1 MQNGTCTS
9 IKLILLV
16 ILISLMLL
24 LAACSTPETLTST
37 PEPTQKPTQ
46 TSAIVTQTAT
56 LALPKP
62 SLTPSS
68 TFGPSPT
75 STVLP
80 PLGPRQWETNSTI
93 VEFARVSADPLDFFS
108 YTPLLMVY
116 SDGRLIKRICQEYVC
131 QYQQSQLDQT
141 DLCQLINAID
151 RTGFLD
157 AGSNAFQLPPGT
169 DVAYRLSVAVNQENT
184 VTVPDLARW
193 IETPNWYDAV
203 AGCSNCYPDPII
215 DPALIDLYEL
225 LISYNPPDLT
235 SYQST
240 RLAISITDPVIAG
253 TPRPWPEEVIPFSE
267 LLEESTCDAAST
279 QRQAVILEGALAQAI
294 AEVLSAQSAL
304 APIFSDGEET
314 WQVQSNWL
322 LPNELPQTC
331 QSPAGIYPNNNDP
344 LTSWRCSPEMGAI
357 PTSTATITPT
367 PSITPTPLR

>member
-1 MQNGTCTS
+1 
-9 IKLILLV
+9 
-16 ILISLMLL
+16 
-24 LAACSTPETLTST
+24 
-37 PEPTQKPTQ
+37 
-46 TSAIVTQTAT
+46 
-56 LALPKP
+56 
-62 SLTPSS
+62 
-68 TFGPSPT
+68 
-75 STVLP
+75 
-80 PLGPRQWETNSTI
+80 
-93 VEFARVSADPLDFFS
+93 
-108 YTPLLMVY
+108 MVY
-116 SDGRLIKRICQEYVC
+116 SDGRLIKRICQEDIC
-131 QYQQSQLDQT
+131 QYRQSQLNQN

-184 VTVPDLARW
+184 VTIPDLARW

-215 DPALIDLYEL
+215 DPAFIDLYEL
-225 LISYNPPDLT
+225 LKSYNPPDLT

-240 RLAISITDPVIAG
+240 RLAVSITDPVIAG
-253 TPRPWPEEVIPFSE
+253 LPRPWPEEVIPFSE
-267 LLEESTCDAAST
+267 LLEGSTCDGAIT
-279 QRQAVILEGALAQAI
+279 QRQAVILQGALAQTI
-294 AEVLSAQSAL
+294 AEVLSAQSGL

-314 WQVQSNWL
+314 WQVQSKWL